1 MSDTMQVTPEDRE
14 RLAKGKFKEWFNECL
29 EEVIDDRIKKAVG
42 PTAKAAQQGND
53 GGGRNNEGQQQQ
65 QQDPAPRRSL
75 LETCLSQTFGF

>member
-1 MSDTMQVTPEDRE
+1 MSDTMQVTAEDRE

-42 PTAKAAQQGND
+42 PTAKAAQGKPD
-53 GGGRNNEGQQQQ
+53 EGKKEEGQQQQ
-65 QQDPAPRRSL
+65 QQDAPPRRSL

>member
-1 MSDTMQVTPEDRE
+1 MTDTMQVTAEDRE

-42 PTAKAAQQGND
+42 PTAKAAAQGKPD
-53 GGGRNNEGQQQQ
+53 EGKKEEGQQQQ
-65 QQDPAPRRSL
+65 QQDAPPRRSL